1 MSLKPVKKM
10 GSSNSHKLKTE
21 KSNKIMKHRQLRK
34 IANLL
39 RYVEMCV
46 VLVLISR
53 ASFQHLPVALKISSE
68 YFSGFMVSPRF
79 VFLIGNVI
87 IIALFAQSGQFSGKT
102 TPEPDFYLEF
112 LQNSTVNQEIQDD
125 QKRVSMKSENGVKDH
140 HHRIDGGMIKTKHPE
155 KQSTRTTTTGL
166 EVVKVKDQQI
176 QDVQKKVSII
186 TENSVKVHQRIDGS
200 LIKSKHP
207 KKQSTNGSMI
217 KRPEKQST
225 RTATTGWEIVKVKD
239 HQIQDDLRTENGVKD
254 HPSTDGS
261 MIKVKHPEKQST
273 DGSMIKL
280 PEKQSTRATT
290 TGLEIVEVKDYRR
303 CQSEITR
310 RMQSDEKDRRVLQRC
325 ETENRMR
332 RSNEGETGRVG
343 RSSYPEDGMSND
355 DFRRTVEAFI
365 ARQQRLR
372 EHELQAFSS

>member
-21 KSNKIMKHRQLRK
+21 KSNKIMKHRKLRK

-112 LQNSTVNQEIQDD
+112 LQNSTVNQETQDD

-140 HHRIDGGMIKTKHPE
+140 HHRIDGGMIKT
-155 KQSTRTTTTGL
+155 
-166 EVVKVKDQQI
+166 
-176 QDVQKKVSII
+176 
-186 TENSVKVHQRIDGS
+186 
-200 LIKSKHP
+200 
-207 KKQSTNGSMI
+207 
-217 KRPEKQST
+217 
-225 RTATTGWEIVKVKD
+225 
-239 HQIQDDLRTENGVKD
+239 
-254 HPSTDGS
+254 
-261 MIKVKHPEKQST
+261 KHPEKQST

-332 RSNEGETGRVG
+332 RSNEGETERVG

-365 ARQQRLR
+365 GRQQRLR